1 MLRGYLR
8 GIARYKQDREFAKQV
23 IARYTSGDDAA
34 TFDQSWALEDRV
46 LSRVPYPR
54 AEAVQLALD
63 QAAAQQPEARARRP
77 EDFYD
82 DRPLRELEQSGFAAG
97 LYR

>member
-1 MLRGYLR
+1 M
-8 GIARYKQDREFAKQV
+8 
-23 IARYTSGDDAA
+23 
-34 TFDQSWALEDRV
+34 